1 MSLSPS
7 VVLTPA
13 LTATYNPGMAE
24 TFSWIPIQGAVRPI
38 YAKATYDVTA
48 NAQIQNGATYISGTA
63 LSAASSFGTTA
74 WTQIFVVAT
83 TSSTSLT
90 ATNWNGSALTGL
102 ALTAGTTLYGLFTG
116 IQLGGGSVIAY
127 KS

>member
-1 MSLSPS
+1 
-7 VVLTPA
+7 
-13 LTATYNPGMAE
+13 MAD

-38 YAKATYDVTA
+38 FARATYDVTA
-48 NAQIQNGATYISGTA
+48 SAQIQNGATFINGTS

-74 WTQIFVVAT
+74 WTSIYVVST

-90 ATNWNGSALTGL
+90 ASNWNGNNLTGL

-127 KS
+127 KG